1 MKTDTF
7 TCTHERRRFARG
19 RAGASHL
26 HPEANTAGRAPTAG
40 LAPLLLS
47 GETVGEVGCEGN
59 AKHFVLEGLD
69 HQHNPEHEADEPK
82 QRVEAETE
90 QEEMREAQQKMN
102 GMKPAKNDDRLGR
115 VKLHKG
121 PLIDQKKND
130 AGYPA
135 KHITQQ
141 TGDVLAHAFGNSRGR
156 RRNRLR
162 GRGLVRAAL
171 RTEIRRANVLTT
183 GFAKRH
189 EKTSGR
195 LRCAGA

>member
-1 MKTDTF
+1 MN
-7 TCTHERRRFARG
+7 G
-19 RAGASHL
+19 AGL
-26 HPEANTAGRAPTAG
+26 PEAERKADREPAGP
-40 LAPLLLS
+40 APLLLP
-47 GETVGEVGCEGN
+47 GETVGEDGCEGN
-59 AKHFVLEGLD
+59 AKHFVLQGLD

-115 VKLHKG
+115 MKLHKR

-162 GRGLVRAAL
+162 GRRGLVRAAL
-171 RTEIRRANVLTT
+171 RTEIRRTNVLTT
-183 GFAKRH
+183 RFAKRH
-189 EKTSGR
+189 EKASGR
-195 LRCAGA
+195 LRLRWSVAKHSAARNQIPEHR

>member
-1 MKTDTF
+1 MN
-7 TCTHERRRFARG
+7 G
-19 RAGASHL
+19 AGL
-26 HPEANTAGRAPTAG
+26 PEAERKADPEPGSPAPFS
-40 LAPLLLS
+40 LP

-69 HQHNPEHEADEPK
+69 HQHNPEHEAGEPK
-82 QRVEAETE
+82 QRLEAETE

-115 VKLHKG
+115 VKLHKR

-135 KHITQQ
+135 KHITKK
-141 TGDVLAHAFGNSRGR
+141 TSDVLAQDFGNSRGH

-171 RTEIRRANVLTT
+171 RTESRRANVLTT
-183 GFAKRH
+183 RFAKRH
-189 EKTSGR
+189 EKASGR